1 MHVLLIYC
9 HPCPDSFSATMLEV
23 ATEAL
28 RSAGHEVVVG
38 QLYVERFDPVLGAEE
53 RRHYYDESFQRD
65 TTAEHIASL
74 QRAEAL
80 VFVYPTWWFG
90 PPAMLK
96 GWFDRVWLPGVAFR
110 VGGPTVLQP
119 LLTNI
124 HRITVIT
131 TYGSPRWFLW
141 LMGWPDWRFFK
152 HGIRKLCARRCRLDW
167 LALTGMDTNTAEDR
181 QRFIDKIRVRLAG
194 LN

>member
-9 HPCPDSFSATMLEV
+9 HPCPDSFSATLLEV

-28 RSAGHEVVVG
+28 RSAGHEVVVR
-38 QLYVERFDPVLGAEE
+38 QLYAERFNPVLGAEE
-53 RRHYYDESFQRD
+53 RRRYYDERFQRD
-65 TTAEHIASL
+65 ATAEHIASL
-74 QRAEAL
+74 RSAEAL

-152 HGIRKLCARRCRLDW
+152 HGIRKLCARRCRLDL
-167 LALTGMDTNTAEDR
+167 LALTGMDTNTAQDR
-181 QRFIDKIRVRLAG
+181 QRFINKVRLQLG
-194 LN
+194 SWS